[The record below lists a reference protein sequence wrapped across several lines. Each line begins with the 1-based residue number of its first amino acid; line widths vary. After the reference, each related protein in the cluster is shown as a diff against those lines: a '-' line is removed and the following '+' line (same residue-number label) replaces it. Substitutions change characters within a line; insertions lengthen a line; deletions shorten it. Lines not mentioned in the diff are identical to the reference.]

1 MSGTGLGPGN
11 SVVNQTDKNPC
22 LGLYGYMICPG
33 LYDSGGGSCTRTR
46 LLQVFIVTTMKMR
59 IRWNKWER
67 NDWEEKG
74 EQ

>member
-33 LYDSGGGSCTRTR
+33 LYDSGGGSCTMNK
-46 LLQVFIVTTMKMR
+46 IASSIHSDHNENENKM
-59 IRWNKWER
+59 
-67 NDWEEKG
+67 
-74 EQ
+74 EQMGKE